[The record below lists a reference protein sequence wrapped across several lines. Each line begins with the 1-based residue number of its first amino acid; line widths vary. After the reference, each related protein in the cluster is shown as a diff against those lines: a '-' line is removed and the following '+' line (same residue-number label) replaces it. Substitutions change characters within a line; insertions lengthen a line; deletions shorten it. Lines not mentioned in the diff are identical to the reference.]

1 MKKSKSTSLGRL
13 FSGLLLSAFLV
24 IGCEPPVSG
33 DVGENKTLTLKQR
46 INNAKSGETID
57 LGKEEISITEGDS
70 YTVDKSLTIVNG
82 AAKNATFI
90 VTADGVLFK
99 NVADVERII
108 AGEELGDGDLAIR
121 NCYEID
127 YLHVN
132 GGGKNSIHIAS
143 TEIGELKVS
152 KKDVRIVLETDEE
165 GEKTAKVNTA
175 IIEKDCKLE
184 GAEGLSFGTV
194 QVEDPEVEIDTEN
207 VAISDYKLK
216 LAEGMYVNTQNC
228 DCGVET
234 QYEVLE
240 DGTAKFWITKEHS
253 KKEYTW
259 HSQMSL
265 NHEFDTAGNYKISFT
280 AKADSALNTNVDLWC
295 QSKEVTT
302 CSTPLEL
309 TSEYKTF
316 TFVVPVH
323 KELIGTSNVNI
334 NMSTTAIYLKDL
346 KVEKVEDS
354 SWTLYQSDEILN
366 VKEDD
371 LTSVGHMA
379 ILESSDSSVKIYR
392 NARAMKTPAVDS
404 QYFVYTPKITTA
416 GNYKFVF
423 TDSSYTHDDVN
434 RSKSVF
440 DTLLIRY
447 KDGTEKEKF
456 TGFTDSKGTYFAKF
470 TVSDED
476 LEKGIEFVFQSA
488 LNWQWITQYFILNDV
503 AVKSADESVEG
514 TELTSGSNTGDSN
527 DNNSTV
533 WVGHSSECT
542 CGGTFSYEELSD
554 NEYKISTTGD
564 HTSAVWNSQFGIDN
578 QITTPG
584 KYRITF
590 EAKAEKETKT
600 TVEVWSGTTNRT
612 FASSPVDLGTTYN
625 TYSMLVYIGEPVVG
639 QIRTKIDIV
648 NGTYYLKNVK
658 IEENNTKWSAWM
670 DNSLYTPEADDQW
683 NLPNLAL
690 VLGDEVDG
698 EISTVAAVTKN
709 GNWTNV
715 DGWKRNFSYQMP
727 AFEAGDY
734 VASFTKNALLDDI
747 YVKSNTSGTNII
759 VTKMNREAGDYY
771 LKFTIPEDLSG
782 ENFELGFSLYGSSQ
796 WTYDMF
802 TIENFRLKK
811 ASEDDNLSG
820 KEVVNNYVL
829 SERKKISDN
838 LEIYYHYT
846 SKDYTTIIEET
857 EKGFSFKAN
866 TKLNKETWNG
876 VTYFTYHDNYD
887 FLPENNYKI
896 SLTVTGPTGKVSI
909 GTSYEQKECEI
920 EADKENQLEVI
931 ISSNYI
937 SDSVWLYFYDNEIGT
952 YTVSDIKVEHIDDI
966 TPDVYELDFNNMTSG
981 DEEFDLETNI
991 ITFSQAWGVKGWWF
1005 DSVDFTDWN
1014 KVVIEYE
1021 SEVSDVQVVIEYVD
1035 VEDSDSTRVIGQ
1047 DGKIEAELNPDYKSV
1062 VKHLYLQTSEPGTIK
1077 LLKAYLSK

>member
-1 MKKSKSTSLGRL
+1 MKKSKSASLGRL
-13 FSGLLLSAFLV
+13 FFGLLLSAFLV

-194 QVEDPEVEIDTEN
+194 QVEDPEVEVNTEK
-207 VAISDYKLK
+207 AEISDYKLK
-216 LAEGMYVNTQNC
+216 LAEGMYINKQNC
-228 DCGVET
+228 DCEVEEKC
-234 QYEVLE
+234 EVLD
-240 DGTAKFWITKEHS
+240 DGAAKFWITKDHIDG
-253 KKEYTW
+253 YIW

-280 AKADSALNTNVDLWC
+280 AKADSSLNTNVDLWC

-302 CSTPLEL
+302 CSIPLEL

-366 VKEDD
+366 VIEDD
-371 LTSVGHMA
+371 PTSVGHMA
-379 ILESSDSSVKIYR
+379 ILDSSDSSVKIYR
-392 NARAMKTPAVDS
+392 NARAMKTPAADS
-404 QYFVYTPKITTA
+404 QYFVYTPKNIIA
-416 GNYKFVF
+416 GDYKFVF

-456 TGFTDSKGTYFAKF
+456 TGFTDSKGTYFVKF

-514 TELTSGSNTGDSN
+514 TRLKSNIVSADIFCHHYDCDCGGELVYEELEDNEFKITMNKDHSNESHKAQFAIDKRIQAAGHYLVSFEVKADRNHVTTFEAWSHKTQKTFVAAPIELTS
-527 DNNSTV
+527 
-533 WVGHSSECT
+533 
-542 CGGTFSYEELSD
+542 
-554 NEYKISTTGD
+554 EYK
-564 HTSAVWNSQFGIDN
+564 
-578 QITTPG
+578 
-584 KYRITF
+584 K
-590 EAKAEKETKT
+590 
-600 TVEVWSGTTNRT
+600 
-612 FASSPVDLGTTYN
+612 
-625 TYSMLVYIGEPVVG
+625 YSMIIYVSDAAFDEKVQLKMYVPF
-639 QIRTKIDIV
+639 
-648 NGTYYLKNVK
+648 GTYYIKNLTV
-658 IEENNTKWSAWM
+658 ENDPTNWSTWV
-670 DNSLYTPEADDQW
+670 DDSLFVPEKE
-683 NLPNLAL
+683 NLPTLAL
-690 VLGDEVDG
+690 MLGDEVEG
-698 EISTVAAVTKN
+698 NVTSVTAIARN
-709 GNWTNV
+709 CDFGDV
-715 DGWKRNFSYQMP
+715 DGWKRNFSYQIP
-727 AFEAGDY
+727 SAVPGDY
-734 VASFTKNALLDDI
+734 IVSFTKDANIDNI
-747 YVKSNTSGTNII
+747 YIKNNSKNSECDLKKATLEKTSG
-759 VTKMNREAGDYY
+759 KYY
-771 LKFTIPEDLSG
+771 AKFTIPENHEGDNYEIGFALNCTAGWDFAKYNLSD
-782 ENFELGFSLYGSSQ
+782 FSLK
-796 WTYDMF
+796 
-802 TIENFRLKK
+802 N
-811 ASEDDNLSG
+811 ASE
-820 KEVVNNYVL
+820 
-829 SERKKISDN
+829 I
-838 LEIYYHYT
+838 
-846 SKDYTTIIEET
+846 
-857 EKGFSFKAN
+857 
-866 TKLNKETWNG
+866 
-876 VTYFTYHDNYD
+876 
-887 FLPENNYKI
+887 
-896 SLTVTGPTGKVSI
+896 
-909 GTSYEQKECEI
+909 Q
-920 EADKENQLEVI
+920 
-931 ISSNYI
+931 
-937 SDSVWLYFYDNEIGT
+937 
-952 YTVSDIKVEHIDDI
+952 
-966 TPDVYELDFNNMTSG
+966 TPD
-981 DEEFDLETNI
+981 
-991 ITFSQAWGVKGWWF
+991 
-1005 DSVDFTDWN
+1005 
-1014 KVVIEYE
+1014 
-1021 SEVSDVQVVIEYVD
+1021 
-1035 VEDSDSTRVIGQ
+1035 
-1047 DGKIEAELNPDYKSV
+1047 
-1062 VKHLYLQTSEPGTIK
+1062 GTEIK
-1077 LLKAYLSK
+1077 

>member
-184 GAEGLSFGTV
+184 GADGLSFGTV
-194 QVEDPEVEIDTEN
+194 QVEDPEVEIDTEK
-207 VAISDYKLK
+207 AEISDYKLK
-216 LAEGMYVNTQNC
+216 LAEGMYINKQNC
-228 DCGVET
+228 DCEVEEKC
-234 QYEVLE
+234 EVL
-240 DGTAKFWITKEHS
+240 DDSAAKFWITKEHS
-253 KKEYTW
+253 KEEYIW

-280 AKADSALNTNVDLWC
+280 AKADTSLNTNVDLWC

-302 CSTPLEL
+302 CSIPLEL

-514 TELTSGSNTGDSN
+514 TRLKSNIVSADIFCHHYDCDCGGELVYEELVDNEFKITMNKDHSDVSHKAQFAIDKKIQKAGHYLVSFEVKADRNHVTTFEAWSHKTQKTFVAAPIELTS
-527 DNNSTV
+527 
-533 WVGHSSECT
+533 
-542 CGGTFSYEELSD
+542 
-554 NEYKISTTGD
+554 EYK
-564 HTSAVWNSQFGIDN
+564 
-578 QITTPG
+578 
-584 KYRITF
+584 K
-590 EAKAEKETKT
+590 
-600 TVEVWSGTTNRT
+600 
-612 FASSPVDLGTTYN
+612 
-625 TYSMLVYIGEPVVG
+625 YSMIIYVSDAAFDEKVQLKMYVPF
-639 QIRTKIDIV
+639 
-648 NGTYYLKNVK
+648 GTYYIKNLTV
-658 IEENNTKWSAWM
+658 ENDPTNWSTWV
-670 DNSLYTPEADDQW
+670 DDSLFVSEKP
-683 NLPNLAL
+683 NLPTLAL
-690 VLGDEVDG
+690 MLGDEVEG
-698 EISTVAAVTKN
+698 NVTSVTAIARN
-709 GNWTNV
+709 CDFGDV
-715 DGWKRNFSYQMP
+715 DGWKRNFSYQ
-727 AFEAGDY
+727 
-734 VASFTKNALLDDI
+734 
-747 YVKSNTSGTNII
+747 
-759 VTKMNREAGDYY
+759 
-771 LKFTIPEDLSG
+771 IPS
-782 ENFELGFSLYGSSQ
+782 
-796 WTYDMF
+796 
-802 TIENFRLKK
+802 
-811 ASEDDNLSG
+811 A
-820 KEVVNNYVL
+820 V
-829 SERKKISDN
+829 
-838 LEIYYHYT
+838 
-846 SKDYTTIIEET
+846 
-857 EKGFSFKAN
+857 
-866 TKLNKETWNG
+866 
-876 VTYFTYHDNYD
+876 
-887 FLPENNYKI
+887 P
-896 SLTVTGPTGKVSI
+896 
-909 GTSYEQKECEI
+909 
-920 EADKENQLEVI
+920 
-931 ISSNYI
+931 
-937 SDSVWLYFYDNEIGT
+937 
-952 YTVSDIKVEHIDDI
+952 
-966 TPDVYELDFNNMTSG
+966 
-981 DEEFDLETNI
+981 
-991 ITFSQAWGVKGWWF
+991 
-1005 DSVDFTDWN
+1005 
-1014 KVVIEYE
+1014 
-1021 SEVSDVQVVIEYVD
+1021 
-1035 VEDSDSTRVIGQ
+1035 
-1047 DGKIEAELNPDYKSV
+1047 
-1062 VKHLYLQTSEPGTIK
+1062 
-1077 LLKAYLSK
+1077 

>member
-1 MKKSKSTSLGRL
+1 MKKLKRL
-13 FSGLLLSAFLV
+13 SVKIFFGLLLSTTL
-24 IGCEPPVSG
+24 ITGCKPEGSEQKKEPVS
-33 DVGENKTLTLKQR
+33 LKQR
-46 INNAKSGETID
+46 INSAKDGETID
-57 LGKEEISITEGDS
+57 LGKEDITIADSDS
-70 YTVDKSLTIVNG
+70 YTVDKTLTIVNG
-82 AAKNATFI
+82 DAKNATFT

-99 NVADVERII
+99 NIANVERII
-108 AGEELGDGDLAIR
+108 AGEELGEGDLAIR
-121 NCYEID
+121 NCFEID

-143 TEIGELKVS
+143 TEIVELKVS

-184 GAEGLSFGTV
+184 GADGLSFGTV
-194 QVEDPEVEIDTEN
+194 QVEDPEVEVNTEK
-207 VAISDYKLK
+207 AEISDYKLK
-216 LAEGMYVNTQNC
+216 LAEGMYINKQNC
-228 DCGVET
+228 DCEVEEKC
-234 QYEVLE
+234 EVLD
-240 DGTAKFWITKEHS
+240 DGAVKFWITKDHVDG
-253 KKEYTW
+253 YIW
-259 HSQMSL
+259 DSQMSL

-280 AKADSALNTNVDLWC
+280 AKADSALNTKVDLWC
-295 QSKEVTT
+295 QNKEVTT
-302 CSTPLEL
+302 CSIPLEL

-366 VKEDD
+366 VIEDD

-416 GNYKFVF
+416 GDYKFVF
-423 TDSSYTHDDVN
+423 TDSSYTDDEVN
-434 RSKSVF
+434 GSKSVF

-456 TGFTDSKGTYFAKF
+456 IGFTDSKGTYFAKF

-503 AVKSADESVEG
+503 DVKPASEIVEG
-514 TELTSGSNTGDSN
+514 KELK
-527 DNNSTV
+527 STV
-533 WVGHSSECT
+533 WAGHSSECT

-554 NEYKISTTGD
+554 GEYKISTTGD

-584 KYRITF
+584 KYRVTF
-590 EAKAEKETKT
+590 EAKAEKETVS
-600 TVEVWSGTTNRT
+600 TVEVWSGTTQRT
-612 FASSPVDLGTTYN
+612 FASSDIDLDTEYR
-625 TYSMLVYIGEPVVG
+625 TYSMLVFIGEPVIG
-639 QIRTKIDIV
+639 QIRTKINIV

-658 IEENNTKWSAWM
+658 VEENNTNWSAWM

-690 VLGDEVDG
+690 ILGDEVDG

-709 GNWTNV
+709 GDWGYNV

-734 VASFTKNALLDDI
+734 IASFKKSASIDDI
-747 YVKSNTSGTNII
+747 YVKSNTSKTPII
-759 VTKMNREAGDYY
+759 ATKILKKEDYFF
-771 LKFTIPEDLSG
+771 LKFTIPPELNGED
-782 ENFELGFSLYGSSQ
+782 FELGFSLYGYSQ
-796 WTYDMF
+796 CDLF
-802 TIENFRLKK
+802 TIENFSLKK
-811 ASEDDNLSG
+811 ASEVENPSG
-820 KEVVNNYVL
+820 REIVENYTERDFVEV
-829 SERKKISDN
+829 SDK
-838 LEIYYHYT
+838 LEIDYQYI
-846 SKDYTTIIEET
+846 SKDVITF
-857 EKGFSFKAN
+857 EKELDSGFSFTVNGKFGC
-866 TKLNKETWNG
+866 TLGDDWNG
-876 VTYFTYHDNYD
+876 SIRFYYDTYDIAQD
-887 FLPENNYKI
+887 SVYKI
-896 SLTVTGPTGKVSI
+896 SFKISGPGGNVFLNNLPDAHP
-909 GTSYEQKECEI
+909 I
-920 EADKENQLEVI
+920 EVDKENIIEVNLRSDSFNW
-931 ISSNYI
+931 SSNRLNF
-937 SDSVWLYFYDNEIGT
+937 SFGDTNIGT
-952 YTVSDIKVEHIDDI
+952 YTITDIKVEHIDDT
-966 TPDVYELDFNNMTSG
+966 TPAVYELDFSDLVTG
-981 DEEFDLETNI
+981 DEEFNPETNI
-991 ITFSQAWGVKGWWF
+991 ITFSQAWGVKGWWY
-1005 DSVDFTDWN
+1005 DSKDFSDFS

-1021 SEVSDVQVVIEYVD
+1021 SEAPVVQVVIEYVD

-1047 DGKIEAELNPDYKSV
+1047 NGKIEAELNPEYKAF
-1062 VKHLYLQTSEPGTIK
+1062 VKHIYLQASDPGEVKIK
-1077 LLKAYLSK
+1077 KAYLLK

>member
-57 LGKEEISITEGDS
+57 LGKEEITITEGDS
-70 YTVDKSLTIVNG
+70 YTVDKSLTIANG
-82 AAKNATFI
+82 AAKHATFI

-108 AGEELGDGDLAIR
+108 AGEELGDGDLSIR

-132 GGGKNSIHIAS
+132 GGGENSIHIAS

-175 IIEKDCKLE
+175 IIEEDCKLE
-184 GAEGLSFGTV
+184 GADGLSFGTV
-194 QVEDPEVEIDTEN
+194 QIEDPEVEIDTEN

-253 KKEYTW
+253 KEEYTW

-302 CSTPLEL
+302 CSIPLEL

-371 LTSVGHMA
+371 STSIGHMA

-416 GNYKFVF
+416 GDYKFVF
-423 TDSSYTHDDVN
+423 TDSSYTDDDVN
-434 RSKSVF
+434 GSKSVF

-447 KDGTEKEKF
+447 KNGTEKEKF

-514 TELTSGSNTGDSN
+514 KRLKSNIASADIFCHHYDCDCGGELVYEELEDNEFKITMNKDHSDVSHKAQFAIDKKIQAAGHYLVSFKVKADRNHVTTFEAWSHKTQKTFVAVPIELTS
-527 DNNSTV
+527 
-533 WVGHSSECT
+533 
-542 CGGTFSYEELSD
+542 
-554 NEYKISTTGD
+554 EYK
-564 HTSAVWNSQFGIDN
+564 
-578 QITTPG
+578 
-584 KYRITF
+584 K
-590 EAKAEKETKT
+590 
-600 TVEVWSGTTNRT
+600 
-612 FASSPVDLGTTYN
+612 
-625 TYSMLVYIGEPVVG
+625 YSMIIYVSDAAFDEKVQLKMYVPF
-639 QIRTKIDIV
+639 
-648 NGTYYLKNVK
+648 GTYYIKDLTV
-658 IEENNTKWSAWM
+658 ENDPTNWSTWV
-670 DNSLYTPEADDQW
+670 DDSLFVPEKE
-683 NLPNLAL
+683 NLPTLAL
-690 VLGDEVDG
+690 MLGDEVEG
-698 EISTVAAVTKN
+698 NVTSVTAIARN
-709 GNWTNV
+709 CDFGDV
-715 DGWKRNFSYQMP
+715 DGWKRNFSYQIP
-727 AFEAGDY
+727 SAVPGDY
-734 VASFTKNALLDDI
+734 IVSFTKDANIDNI
-747 YVKSNTSGTNII
+747 YIKNNSKNSEGDLKKSTLEKTSG
-759 VTKMNREAGDYY
+759 KYY
-771 LKFTIPEDLSG
+771 AKFTIPENHEGDNYEIGFALNCTAVWDFAKYNLSD
-782 ENFELGFSLYGSSQ
+782 FSLK
-796 WTYDMF
+796 
-802 TIENFRLKK
+802 N
-811 ASEDDNLSG
+811 ASE
-820 KEVVNNYVL
+820 
-829 SERKKISDN
+829 I
-838 LEIYYHYT
+838 
-846 SKDYTTIIEET
+846 
-857 EKGFSFKAN
+857 
-866 TKLNKETWNG
+866 
-876 VTYFTYHDNYD
+876 
-887 FLPENNYKI
+887 
-896 SLTVTGPTGKVSI
+896 
-909 GTSYEQKECEI
+909 Q
-920 EADKENQLEVI
+920 
-931 ISSNYI
+931 
-937 SDSVWLYFYDNEIGT
+937 
-952 YTVSDIKVEHIDDI
+952 
-966 TPDVYELDFNNMTSG
+966 TPD
-981 DEEFDLETNI
+981 
-991 ITFSQAWGVKGWWF
+991 
-1005 DSVDFTDWN
+1005 
-1014 KVVIEYE
+1014 
-1021 SEVSDVQVVIEYVD
+1021 
-1035 VEDSDSTRVIGQ
+1035 
-1047 DGKIEAELNPDYKSV
+1047 
-1062 VKHLYLQTSEPGTIK
+1062 GTEIK
-1077 LLKAYLSK
+1077 

>member
-184 GAEGLSFGTV
+184 GADGLSFGTV
-194 QVEDPEVEIDTEN
+194 QIEDPEVEVNTEK
-207 VAISDYKLK
+207 AEISDYKLK
-216 LAEGMYVNTQNC
+216 LAEGMYINKQNC
-228 DCGVET
+228 DCEVEEKC
-234 QYEVLE
+234 EVLD
-240 DGTAKFWITKEHS
+240 DGAAKFWITKEHS
-253 KKEYTW
+253 KEEYIW

-280 AKADSALNTNVDLWC
+280 AKADSSLNTNVDLWC

-302 CSTPLEL
+302 CSIPLEL

-371 LTSVGHMA
+371 STSIGHMA

-392 NARAMKTPAVDS
+392 NARAMKTPAADS

-416 GNYKFVF
+416 GDYKFVF
-423 TDSSYTHDDVN
+423 TDSSYTDDVN

-447 KDGTEKEKF
+447 KNGTEKEKF

-514 TELTSGSNTGDSN
+514 TRLKSNIVSADIFCHHYDCDCGGELVYEELEDNKFKITMNKDHSNESHKAQFAIDKRIQAAGHYLVSFEVKADRNHVTTFEAWSHKTQKTFVAVPIELTS
-527 DNNSTV
+527 
-533 WVGHSSECT
+533 
-542 CGGTFSYEELSD
+542 
-554 NEYKISTTGD
+554 EYK
-564 HTSAVWNSQFGIDN
+564 
-578 QITTPG
+578 
-584 KYRITF
+584 K
-590 EAKAEKETKT
+590 
-600 TVEVWSGTTNRT
+600 
-612 FASSPVDLGTTYN
+612 
-625 TYSMLVYIGEPVVG
+625 YSMIIYVSDAAFDEKVQLKMYVPF
-639 QIRTKIDIV
+639 
-648 NGTYYLKNVK
+648 GTYYIKNLTV
-658 IEENNTKWSAWM
+658 ENDPTNWSTWV
-670 DNSLYTPEADDQW
+670 DDSLFVPEKE
-683 NLPNLAL
+683 NLPTLAL
-690 VLGDEVDG
+690 MLGDEVEG
-698 EISTVAAVTKN
+698 NVTSVTAIARN
-709 GNWTNV
+709 CDFGDV
-715 DGWKRNFSYQMP
+715 DGWKRNFSYQIP
-727 AFEAGDY
+727 SAVPGDY
-734 VASFTKNALLDDI
+734 IVSFTKDANIDNI
-747 YVKSNTSGTNII
+747 YIKNNSKNSEGDLKKATLEKTSG
-759 VTKMNREAGDYY
+759 KYY
-771 LKFTIPEDLSG
+771 AKFTIPENHEGDNYEIGFALNCTAGWDFAKYNLSD
-782 ENFELGFSLYGSSQ
+782 FSLK
-796 WTYDMF
+796 
-802 TIENFRLKK
+802 N
-811 ASEDDNLSG
+811 ASE
-820 KEVVNNYVL
+820 
-829 SERKKISDN
+829 I
-838 LEIYYHYT
+838 
-846 SKDYTTIIEET
+846 
-857 EKGFSFKAN
+857 
-866 TKLNKETWNG
+866 
-876 VTYFTYHDNYD
+876 
-887 FLPENNYKI
+887 
-896 SLTVTGPTGKVSI
+896 
-909 GTSYEQKECEI
+909 Q
-920 EADKENQLEVI
+920 
-931 ISSNYI
+931 
-937 SDSVWLYFYDNEIGT
+937 
-952 YTVSDIKVEHIDDI
+952 
-966 TPDVYELDFNNMTSG
+966 TPD
-981 DEEFDLETNI
+981 
-991 ITFSQAWGVKGWWF
+991 
-1005 DSVDFTDWN
+1005 
-1014 KVVIEYE
+1014 
-1021 SEVSDVQVVIEYVD
+1021 
-1035 VEDSDSTRVIGQ
+1035 
-1047 DGKIEAELNPDYKSV
+1047 
-1062 VKHLYLQTSEPGTIK
+1062 GTEIK
-1077 LLKAYLSK
+1077 

>member
-1 MKKSKSTSLGRL
+1 MKKSKSASLGRL
-13 FSGLLLSAFLV
+13 FSGFLLSAFLL

-57 LGKEEISITEGDS
+57 LGKEEITITEGDS
-70 YTVDKSLTIVNG
+70 YTVDKSLTIANG

-108 AGEELGDGDLAIR
+108 AGEELGDGDLSIR

-194 QVEDPEVEIDTEN
+194 QVEDPEVEIDTEK
-207 VAISDYKLK
+207 AEISDYKLK
-216 LAEGMYVNTQNC
+216 LAEGMYINKQNC
-228 DCGVET
+228 DCEVEEKC
-234 QYEVLE
+234 EVLD
-240 DGTAKFWITKEHS
+240 DGAAKFWITKDHIDG
-253 KKEYTW
+253 YIW

-392 NARAMKTPAVDS
+392 NARAMKTPAADS

-416 GNYKFVF
+416 GDYKFVF
-423 TDSSYTHDDVN
+423 TDSSYTDDDVN
-434 RSKSVF
+434 GSKSVF

-447 KDGTEKEKF
+447 KNGTEKEKF

-514 TELTSGSNTGDSN
+514 TRLKSNIVSADIFCHHYDCDCGGELVYEELVDNEFKITMNKDHSDVSHKAQFAIDKKIQKAGHYLVSFEVKADRNHVTTFEAWSHKTQKTFVAAPIELTS
-527 DNNSTV
+527 
-533 WVGHSSECT
+533 
-542 CGGTFSYEELSD
+542 
-554 NEYKISTTGD
+554 EYK
-564 HTSAVWNSQFGIDN
+564 
-578 QITTPG
+578 
-584 KYRITF
+584 K
-590 EAKAEKETKT
+590 
-600 TVEVWSGTTNRT
+600 
-612 FASSPVDLGTTYN
+612 
-625 TYSMLVYIGEPVVG
+625 YSMIIYVSDAAFDEKVQLKMYVPF
-639 QIRTKIDIV
+639 
-648 NGTYYLKNVK
+648 GTYYIKNLTV
-658 IEENNTKWSAWM
+658 ENDPTNWSTWV
-670 DNSLYTPEADDQW
+670 DDSLFVSEKP
-683 NLPNLAL
+683 NLPTLAL
-690 VLGDEVDG
+690 MLGDEVEG
-698 EISTVAAVTKN
+698 NVTSVTAIARN
-709 GNWTNV
+709 CDFGDV
-715 DGWKRNFSYQMP
+715 DGWKRNFSYQIP
-727 AFEAGDY
+727 SAVPGDY
-734 VASFTKNALLDDI
+734 IVSFTKDANIDNI
-747 YVKSNTSGTNII
+747 YIKNNSKNSEGDLKKATLEKTSG
-759 VTKMNREAGDYY
+759 KYFA
-771 LKFTIPEDLSG
+771 KFTIPENHEGDNYEIGFALNCTAGWDFAKYNLSD
-782 ENFELGFSLYGSSQ
+782 FSLK
-796 WTYDMF
+796 
-802 TIENFRLKK
+802 N
-811 ASEDDNLSG
+811 ASE
-820 KEVVNNYVL
+820 
-829 SERKKISDN
+829 I
-838 LEIYYHYT
+838 
-846 SKDYTTIIEET
+846 
-857 EKGFSFKAN
+857 
-866 TKLNKETWNG
+866 
-876 VTYFTYHDNYD
+876 
-887 FLPENNYKI
+887 
-896 SLTVTGPTGKVSI
+896 
-909 GTSYEQKECEI
+909 Q
-920 EADKENQLEVI
+920 
-931 ISSNYI
+931 
-937 SDSVWLYFYDNEIGT
+937 
-952 YTVSDIKVEHIDDI
+952 
-966 TPDVYELDFNNMTSG
+966 TPD
-981 DEEFDLETNI
+981 
-991 ITFSQAWGVKGWWF
+991 
-1005 DSVDFTDWN
+1005 
-1014 KVVIEYE
+1014 
-1021 SEVSDVQVVIEYVD
+1021 
-1035 VEDSDSTRVIGQ
+1035 
-1047 DGKIEAELNPDYKSV
+1047 
-1062 VKHLYLQTSEPGTIK
+1062 GTEIK
-1077 LLKAYLSK
+1077 

>member
-1 MKKSKSTSLGRL
+1 MKNSKSASLGRL

-57 LGKEEISITEGDS
+57 LGKEEITITEGDS
-70 YTVDKSLTIVNG
+70 YTVDKSLTIANG
-82 AAKNATFI
+82 AAKHATFI

-108 AGEELGDGDLAIR
+108 AGEELGDGDLSIR

-132 GGGKNSIHIAS
+132 GGGENSIHIAS

-184 GAEGLSFGTV
+184 GAEGLSFETV
-194 QVEDPEVEIDTEN
+194 QIEDPEVEVNTEK
-207 VAISDYKLK
+207 AEISDYKLK
-216 LAEGMYVNTQNC
+216 LAEGMYINKQNC
-228 DCGVET
+228 DCEVEEKC
-234 QYEVLE
+234 EVLD
-240 DGTAKFWITKEHS
+240 DGAAKFWITKDHVDG
-253 KKEYTW
+253 YIW

-302 CSTPLEL
+302 CSIPLEL

-366 VKEDD
+366 VIEEDP
-371 LTSVGHMA
+371 TSVGHMA
-379 ILESSDSSVKIYR
+379 ILDSSDSSVKIYR

-404 QYFVYTPKITTA
+404 QYFVYTPKNIIA
-416 GNYKFVF
+416 GDYKFVF

-514 TELTSGSNTGDSN
+514 TELTSDSN
-527 DNNSTV
+527 DNDLTV

-554 NEYKISTTGD
+554 GEYKITTTGD
-564 HTSAVWNSQFGIDN
+564 HTNAVWNSQFGIDN

-600 TVEVWSGTTNRT
+600 TVEVWSRTTSRT

-683 NLPNLAL
+683 NLPNLTL

-709 GNWTNV
+709 GNWSNV
-715 DGWKRNFSYQMP
+715 AGWKRNFSYQMP
-727 AFEAGDY
+727 AFAAGDY
-734 VASFTKNALLDDI
+734 VATFRKNGNIDDI
-747 YVKSNTSGTNII
+747 YVRSNTSGTDII
-759 VTKMNREAGDYY
+759 ATKMNREAGDYY
-771 LKFTIPEDLSG
+771 LKFTIPEELSG
-782 ENFELGFSLYGSSQ
+782 ENFELGFSLYGLSQ

-811 ASEDDNLSG
+811 ASEVDVDNLPG
-820 KEVVNNYVL
+820 KE
-829 SERKKISDN
+829 I
-838 LEIYYHYT
+838 
-846 SKDYTTIIEET
+846 
-857 EKGFSFKAN
+857 
-866 TKLNKETWNG
+866 
-876 VTYFTYHDNYD
+876 
-887 FLPENNYKI
+887 
-896 SLTVTGPTGKVSI
+896 GKV
-909 GTSYEQKECEI
+909 QEI
-920 EADKENQLEVI
+920 LN
-931 ISSNYI
+931 
-937 SDSVWLYFYDNEIGT
+937 
-952 YTVSDIKVEHIDDI
+952 
-966 TPDVYELDFNNMTSG
+966 LDFSDLVTG
-981 DEEFDLETNI
+981 DEEFNLETNI

-1021 SEVSDVQVVIEYVD
+1021 SEAPFVQVVIEYVD

-1047 DGKIEAELNPDYKSV
+1047 DGKIEAELNPDYKAF